1 MSKSETLDNKKNDKN
16 KVSFSKK
23 IVRSFKD
30 LKGEFKKIVWPT
42 KKQVLNNTFV
52 VCVVMIISA
61 AFIFCLDTLL
71 GFLVNLILR

>member
-1 MSKSETLDNKKNDKN
+1 MSKSETIDTKKNDKN
-16 KVSFSKK
+16 KVSFTKK

-61 AFIFCLDTLL
+61 AFIFGLDTLL